1 MKKIFLLV
9 VALAVLCF
17 SSVAM
22 AASNGQLLTK
32 EEAAVEQT
40 MAALTGS
47 ASYDAVSQYFAPE
60 LVESMDKAKLN
71 EMKKEIKS
79 KLGKMGEMKLVA
91 LQKYDQGDRVTY
103 LASFTKQELVKVEF
117 IFKIDGDKAQV
128 VSFALV
134 PIEQQAEQ
142 PSEQTEQ
149 K

>member
-1 MKKIFLLV
+1 MKKIFMLV

-32 EEAAVEQT
+32 EEAAVKQT

-47 ASYDAVSQYFAPE
+47 ISYDAASRYFAPE
-60 LVESMDKAKLN
+60 LIQSMDKEKLD
-71 EMKKEIKS
+71 EMKKEVKS

-91 LQKYDQGDRVTY
+91 LQKFNQGDRITY
-103 LASFTKQELVKVEF
+103 LASFTKEELVRVEF
-117 IFKIDGDKAQV
+117 IFKIDGDQAQV

-134 PIEQQAEQ
+134 PIEQQTEQ
-142 PSEQTEQ
+142 PSKQTEQ